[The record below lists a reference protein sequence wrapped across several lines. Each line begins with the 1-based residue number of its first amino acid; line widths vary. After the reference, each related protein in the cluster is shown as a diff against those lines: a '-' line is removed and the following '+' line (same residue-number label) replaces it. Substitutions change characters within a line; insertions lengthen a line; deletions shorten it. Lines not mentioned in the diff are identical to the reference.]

1 MAAIIAATL
10 FALLMLA
17 ISFYGYRSY
26 ARPARLMERLGTPVS
41 ESSVVSNMPAEPTT
55 AWVVR
60 IIQQVGEKVPLSP
73 EDASVT
79 RRDLMMAGYKSDAA
93 LKVFFGIKVTACILL
108 VIFSL
113 LIRDSLPNPV
123 LR

>member
-26 ARPARLMERLGTPVS
+26 ARPARLMERLGVQTF
-41 ESSVVSNMPAEPTT
+41 AE
-55 AWVVR
+55 VIR
-60 IIQQVGEKVPLSP
+60 LGGL
-73 EDASVT
+73 AS
-79 RRDLMMAGYKSDAA
+79 
-93 LKVFFGIKVTACILL
+93 
-108 VIFSL
+108 
-113 LIRDSLPNPV
+113 